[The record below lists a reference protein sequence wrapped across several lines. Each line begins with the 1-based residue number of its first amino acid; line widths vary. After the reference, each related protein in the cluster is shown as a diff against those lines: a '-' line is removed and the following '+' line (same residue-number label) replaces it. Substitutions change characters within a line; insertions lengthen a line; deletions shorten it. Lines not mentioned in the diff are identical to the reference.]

1 MIALIEGEKFM
12 HIANLFEIESKSNNN
27 LIIDSSLSEYKILA
41 RKHVQLHIAV
51 SDLANE
57 TKCYQYWINDKIT
70 LNDEAILDKYI
81 NCLRQIISLGIYN
94 SYNDIESI
102 DVEPSEYCL
111 SDQFLNLYIDINDLV
126 ISPSKDHYTTL
137 LEDLLSLGISLGLTE
152 KLINDHFSKVQQQ
165 VAL

>member
-12 HIANLFEIESKSNNN
+12 HIANLFEIESKSTNN
-27 LIIDSSLSEYKILA
+27 LIIDSNLSEYKIIA

-57 TKCYQYWINDKIT
+57 TKCYQYWINDKVT

-81 NCLRQIISLGIYN
+81 NCLKQILSLGIYN

-126 ISPSKDHYTTL
+126 ISPSKDHYITL
-137 LEDLLSLGISLGLTE
+137 TEDFLSLGISLGFTE
-152 KLINDHFSKVQQQ
+152 KLINDRFTKIHEQ

>member
-1 MIALIEGEKFM
+1 M